1 MATRVGP
8 GRATAQTLPRT
19 TLAQIC
25 FLGALLL
32 LSASSCCAQEARWK
46 ELKGQWEK
54 LEEQG
59 KFGEELALLN
69 QAAEIAEKTFGPADS
84 RFGETL
90 ADLGNIQHT
99 LGQMETG
106 EATLKR
112 ALAIDEKA
120 LGPDHPDVACILQ
133 NLGTLYMDASRI
145 AEADAMF
152 KRTLAIREAKLGPN
166 SAPVGETL
174 NFLGQLA
181 DLQGKFSE
189 SEKLY
194 LRSLDIREKSLGPED
209 ASVGQTLHNMGF
221 LYLDL
226 GRYPDAEKAFKR
238 ALDIRTKALGPE
250 HPDVGDTMSSL
261 ALTYADMSRWAE
273 SEQLYKKALSIREK
287 ALGPEHPD
295 VATTLVNLAELY
307 QKEARFSESEPRY
320 QRAIKI
326 YETALGSE
334 NSYVSI
340 TVSCLGDLYLS
351 EGKYAQA
358 EQQLQ
363 RAIAL
368 DEKVAG
374 KEHPRVAHNLDLLG
388 RVYSDQG
395 RYDEARQVFDKS
407 LSIEE
412 KSLGK
417 EHPDYAATLSVM
429 AVVAKEQRRLAEA
442 ESLELQTL
450 AIDER
455 AYGKESVNYAIA
467 LDSLA
472 TIYDEENKR
481 DAAEPLFQEALAILE
496 KLLGKDSQ
504 VLANSAVN
512 FGNLRAEQGRL
523 DEAEA
528 LYARALAIN
537 EHMLGEDH
545 PDVTHDLKLIAALYQ
560 REGKIDQASKT
571 YDRALGDLLRRFRYY
586 FTYMTEKQRLAYLAT
601 VSDYFPRYYSFCQQN
616 YARDHEL
623 AGKMYDVALWQKGF
637 IVNSIAAMRNRIASS
652 KDPELLAMLDQ
663 LAIKK
668 TQLASLL
675 NNPGEN
681 RELWKAHVEEIQ
693 HDADALEAKLVA
705 NSKELSAEKK
715 LETTTWKDVQRSL
728 KPGEAAVEIVRFR
741 SFDGVKLANASEY
754 VALILTP
761 ETKSAPLMVD
771 LGSSQKLEGAPLME
785 YRRLIRETPFPWKQ
799 PPTAFY
805 KAFWAP
811 LLPAIGAA
819 RKIYFSGDGAL
830 NQVSLGIIADENGR
844 LLMERYH
851 LHLVS
856 STRDLLRQETQAG
869 RQEAVLIG
877 DPKFDLPI
885 EQYRAELQRS
895 EPAQAPSQVLVA
907 AKFDIPA
914 GLSRGQTGA
923 KCSLPDTGVLCPLP
937 GTGMEVQTVQSLLQ
951 ENHWRVDSYEG
962 SEALEE
968 VVKQV
973 AHPRV
978 LHLATHG
985 FFLED
990 SGSSGGASSNVP
1002 VSDPMLR
1009 SGLYFAGA
1017 DHALSGETMGDG
1029 LDDGVLTAYE
1039 AASLDLHG
1047 TELVVLS
1054 ACDTGLGESK
1064 NGEGVFGLK
1073 RALQAAGAESVLM
1086 SQWSVPDLET
1096 QELMVLFYREWLAGT
1111 EKHEA
1116 LRHAQLLMRQRVR
1129 ARYGADI
1136 PYFWGAFVLVGN

>member
-1 MATRVGP
+1 MANRVRLIRRA
-8 GRATAQTLPRT
+8 RATPWQCTLT
-19 TLAQIC
+19 KFGYFT
-25 FLGALLL
+25 ALLL
-32 LSASSCCAQEARWK
+32 VTSSVCPAQEARWK
-46 ELKGQWEK
+46 ELKDQWEK
-54 LEEQG
+54 FEEQG
-59 KFGEELALLN
+59 KFSEELALLN

-84 RFGETL
+84 RLGETL

-99 LGQMETG
+99 LGQMEVG

-133 NLGTLYMDASRI
+133 NLATLYMDASRI
-145 AEADAMF
+145 PEAEAMF
-152 KRTLAIREAKLGPN
+152 KRTLAIREAKLGAD

-181 DLQGKFSE
+181 DLEGKFTE

-194 LRSLDIREKSLGPED
+194 IRALNIREKSLGPQD
-209 ASVGQTLHNMGF
+209 PSVAQTLHNMGF

-226 GRYPDAEKAFKR
+226 GRYPDAEKAFKQ

-273 SEQLYKKALSIREK
+273 SEELYKKALKIREK

-358 EQQLQ
+358 EEQLQ
-363 RAIAL
+363 RAIGI
-368 DEKVAG
+368 DEKVVG

-395 RYDEARQVFDKS
+395 RYDEARQVFQRS

-417 EHPDYAATLSVM
+417 EHPDYAATLSVL
-429 AVVAKEQRRLAEA
+429 AVVAKEQRHLEEA
-442 ESLELQTL
+442 ESLELRALQ
-450 AIDER
+450 IDER
-455 AYGKESVNYAIA
+455 VYGKESVNCAIA

-472 TIYDEENKR
+472 VIYDEENKR
-481 DAAEPLFQEALAILE
+481 DAAEPLFQEAIAITE

-504 VLANSAVN
+504 ILANGVAN

-523 DEAEA
+523 EEAEA

-537 EHMLGEDH
+537 ERMLGEDH
-545 PDVTHDLKLIAALYQ
+545 PDVAHDLKLAAALYQ
-560 REGKIDQASKT
+560 REGKIEQASKI
-571 YDRALGDLLRRFRYY
+571 YDRALASLSRRFRYY

-601 VSDYFPRYYSFCQQN
+601 VSDYFPRYYSFCEQN
-616 YARDHEL
+616 YGRDHEL
-623 AGKMYDVALWQKGF
+623 GGKMYDVVLWQKGF

-652 KDPELLAMLDQ
+652 QDPELLAALDQ

-675 NNPGEN
+675 NSPGEN
-681 RELWKAHVEEIQ
+681 REVWKAHVEEVERE
-693 HDADALEAKLVA
+693 ANALEAKLVA
-705 NSKELSAEKK
+705 GSKELSTAKK
-715 LETTTWKDVQRSL
+715 LETTTWRDVQKSLRS
-728 KPGEAAVEIVRFR
+728 GEAAVEIVRFR
-741 SFDGVKLANASEY
+741 SFDGAKLASGSQY

-771 LGSSQKLEGAPLME
+771 LGGSEKLEGAPLAE
-785 YRRLIRETPFPWKQ
+785 YRRLIRETPYPWKEL
-799 PPTAFY
+799 PTTFY

-811 LLPAIGAA
+811 LLPAIGDAE
-819 RKIYFSGDGAL
+819 RIYFSADGAL
-830 NQVSLGIIADENGR
+830 NQVSLGIIADEQGR

-856 STRDLLRQETQAG
+856 STRDLLLPKPEVAT
-869 RQEAVLIG
+869 QEAVLIG
-877 DPKFDLPI
+877 NPKFDLSV
-885 EQYRAELQRS
+885 EQYRAAVQRS
-895 EPAQAPSQVLVA
+895 EPGQAGVLVA
-907 AKFDIPA
+907 ARLEVPVA
-914 GLSRGQTGA
+914 LSREQTGS
-923 KCSLPDTGVLCPLP
+923 KCAQPNTGILCPLP
-937 GTGMEVQTVQSLLQ
+937 GTGVEVQTLQSLL
-951 ENHWRVDSYEG
+951 EERHWHVDSYAG
-962 SEALEE
+962 SQALEE

-973 AHPRV
+973 HHPRV

-985 FFLED
+985 FFFQDGL
-990 SGSSGGASSNVP
+990 SSDGTSSN
-1002 VSDPMLR
+1002 SLMRDPMLR

-1017 DHALSGETMGDG
+1017 DHALSGEAPGED

-1039 AASLDLHG
+1039 AAGLNLHG

-1054 ACDTGLGESK
+1054 ACDTGRGESR

-1096 QELMVLFYREWLAGT
+1096 QELMALFYQEWLAGT

-1136 PYFWGAFVLVGN
+1136 PYYWGAFVMVGN